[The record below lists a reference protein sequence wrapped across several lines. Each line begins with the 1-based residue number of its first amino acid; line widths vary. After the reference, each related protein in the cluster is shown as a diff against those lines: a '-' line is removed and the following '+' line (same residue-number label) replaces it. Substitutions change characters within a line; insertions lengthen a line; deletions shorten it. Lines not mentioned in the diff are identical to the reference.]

1 MTMTIVHVFWDD
13 GTVSSYRFD
22 HRRAAHSFVNEIH
35 GRKDVTFG
43 NRSIICVADGGKPAR
58 GRARIKARELGA
70 SRVTVREVTR
80 AGPA

>member
-22 HRRAAHSFVNEIH
+22 HRREAHSFVNEIH
-35 GRKDVTFG
+35 G
-43 NRSIICVADGGKPAR
+43 GGKPAR